1 MQQLLENLDFVE
13 FPRFLYMVFFAV
25 GYHNNNKQWYD
36 AECKILRSNFYSY
49 LNIYRIEKSET
60 NQCNLLKARSDY
72 KRITHRKRY
81 DHEKNKTDTLVQH
94 RTQNPKEYWKLLKQI
109 AASNNESTITPK
121 NLKTI
126 SEDLVTRM
134 TLFILPTMMF

>member
-1 MQQLLENLDFVE
+1 MCENA
-13 FPRFLYMVFFAV
+13 FPLTTSLSSIMPSKRNASMS
-25 GYHNNNKQWYD
+25 NNSNKQQWYD

-49 LNIYRIEKSET
+49 LNIYRIEKGEP

-72 KRITHRKRY
+72 KRVTRRKRY
-81 DHEKNKTDTLVQH
+81 D
-94 RTQNPKEYWKLLKQI
+94 PKEYWKLLKQT

-126 SEDLVTRM
+126 SENLVTRM
-134 TLFILPTMMF
+134 TLFMLPMMMF